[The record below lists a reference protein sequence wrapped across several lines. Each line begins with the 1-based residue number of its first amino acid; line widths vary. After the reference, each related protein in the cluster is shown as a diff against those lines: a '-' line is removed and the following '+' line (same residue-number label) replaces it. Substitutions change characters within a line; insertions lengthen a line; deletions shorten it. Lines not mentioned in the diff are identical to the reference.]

1 MTNNLQDLRKQID
14 EADQQWLSALARRFA
29 VTKQVGELKS
39 ANNMPLVDPD
49 REARQMAHIA
59 EIAKEHGVNP
69 KLAQDILR
77 LIIDEVVK
85 NHSAIRESQHGK

>member
-1 MTNNLQDLRKQID
+1 MTTNLKDLRSQID
-14 EADQQWLSALARRFA
+14 IADQQWLAVLAKRFA
-29 VTKQVGELKS
+29 ITQQVGELKS

-49 REARQMAHIA
+49 REARQMTHIA
-59 EIAKEHGVNP
+59 KLAKESGVNP

-85 NHSAIRESQHGK
+85 NHTAIREVQHGK